1 MFLRGRLQW
10 SLLVVSIVSGI
21 LAVVTSRSSDS
32 GPGSASVTTVSE
44 STIPI
49 LTTTTSA
56 APVMYTVQMGDS
68 LFQIAKTYNL
78 NMKELMDLNGI
89 TDPDKVYAGQVLQ
102 LPAATGFVGF
112 ASSTTMEP

>member
-10 SLLVVSIVSGI
+10 SLLAISLVSGV
-21 LAVVTSRSSDS
+21 LAVVSSRGSDS
-32 GPGSASVTTVSE
+32 DSTTDTSVVE
-44 STIPI
+44 S
-49 LTTTTSA
+49 TTTTTYV
-56 APVMYTVQMGDS
+56 PVTYTVQMGDS
-68 LFQIAKTYNL
+68 LFQIAKSYNL
-78 NMKELMDLNGI
+78 NMKELMDMNGI

>member
-10 SLLVVSIVSGI
+10 SLLAVSLVSGI
-21 LAVVTSRSSDS
+21 LAVVSSRGADS
-32 GPGSASVTTVSE
+32 GTETATTVAE
-44 STIPI
+44 TTLPVQ
-49 LTTTTSA
+49 TTTTSA
-56 APVMYTVQMGDS
+56 APIMYTVQMGDS

-102 LPAATGFVGF
+102 LSAATGFVGF

>member
-10 SLLVVSIVSGI
+10 SLLIISLVSGV
-21 LAVVTSRSSDS
+21 LAVVTSRGSDS
-32 GPGSASVTTVSE
+32 ESATETTVAQT
-44 STIPI
+44 TIPS
-49 LTTTTSA
+49 LTTTTSS

-89 TDPDKVYAGQVLQ
+89 TDPDKVFAGQVLQ

>member
-10 SLLVVSIVSGI
+10 SLLAISLVSGI
-21 LAVVTSRSSDS
+21 LAVVSSRGS
-32 GPGSASVTTVSE
+32 GADTTTDISVVE
-44 STIPI
+44 STV
-49 LTTTTSA
+49 LESTTTTTYV
-56 APVMYTVQMGDS
+56 PVMYTVQMGDS
-68 LFQIAKTYNL
+68 LFQIAKSYNL

>member
-10 SLLVVSIVSGI
+10 SLLVVSLASGI

-32 GPGSASVTTVSE
+32 GSASVTTVSE
-44 STIPI
+44 STIPV
-49 LTTTTSA
+49 LTTTTTV

>member
-10 SLLVVSIVSGI
+10 SLLIVSLVSGI

-32 GPGSASVTTVSE
+32 ESASETTVVE
-44 STIPI
+44 STIPAS
-49 LTTTTSA
+49 TTTSSA
-56 APVMYTVQMGDS
+56 APVLYTVQMGDS

>member
-10 SLLVVSIVSGI
+10 SLLVVSLVSGV
-21 LAVVTSRSSDS
+21 LAVITSRSDDS
-32 GPGSASVTTVSE
+32 AQPSETTVVE
-44 STIPI
+44 STVPI
-49 LTTTTSA
+49 VTTTSA
-56 APVMYTVQMGDS
+56 APIMYTVQMGDS

>member
-10 SLLVVSIVSGI
+10 SLLAISLVSGV
-21 LAVVTSRSSDS
+21 LAVLTSRSDDEQQSTE
-32 GPGSASVTTVSE
+32 TTIVE
-44 STIPI
+44 TTITI
-49 LTTTTSA
+49 ATTTTG
-56 APVMYTVQMGDS
+56 APIMYTVQMGDS

>member
-10 SLLVVSIVSGI
+10 SLLAISLVSGV
-21 LAVVTSRSSDS
+21 LAVVSSRGSDS
-32 GPGSASVTTVSE
+32 DSTTETSVVESTTVE
-44 STIPI
+44 S
-49 LTTTTSA
+49 TTTTTYV
-56 APVMYTVQMGDS
+56 PVTYTVQMGDS
-68 LFQIAKTYNL
+68 LFQIAKSYNL
-78 NMKELMDLNGI
+78 NMKELMDMNGI

>member
-10 SLLVVSIVSGI
+10 SLLVVSLVSGV
-21 LAVVTSRSSDS
+21 LAVTTSRSGDS
-32 GPGSASVTTVSE
+32 EQPSETTVAE
-44 STIPI
+44 STVPI
-49 LTTTTSA
+49 ATTTSA

>member
-10 SLLVVSIVSGI
+10 SLLAVSLVSGI
-21 LAVVTSRSSDS
+21 LAVVSSRGADS
-32 GPGSASVTTVSE
+32 GTETATTVAE
-44 STIPI
+44 TTLPVQ
-49 LTTTTSA
+49 TTTTSA
-56 APVMYTVQMGDS
+56 APIMYTVQMGDS
-68 LFQIAKTYNL
+68 LFQIAKTNNL

>member
-10 SLLVVSIVSGI
+10 SLLIISLVSGV
-21 LAVVTSRSSDS
+21 LAVVTSRGSDS
-32 GPGSASVTTVSE
+32 ESATETTVAE
-44 STIPI
+44 TTIPL
-49 LTTTTSA
+49 LTTTTSS

-89 TDPDKVYAGQVLQ
+89 TDPDTVFAGQVLQ